1 MGVKAKGA
9 ARVTLCEWGSLNVI
23 KRQHPSV
30 HGVVQVAEYDSI
42 PSANVWYCL
51 MVDIDKV
58 DVQ

>member
-42 PSANVWYCL
+42 PAA
-51 MVDIDKV
+51 MFGTA
-58 DVQ
+58 